1 MKPIAEIADEYERN
15 LVPLRQRRDALRE
28 QAKAEPCAELRC
40 RLWHRV
46 GVLDGMIYEG
56 VSAIRPMRGDRRGK
70 KTPAAVPASGLH
82 DAGAQRLLRRTP
94 PAGDGAAQ
102 RKEPVVPPLV
112 QLAHLDG

>member
-46 GVLDGMIYEG
+46 GVLDGMIDEG
-56 VSAIRPMRGDRRGK
+56 VSAIRAMRGDRRGK
-70 KTPAAVPASGLH
+70 
-82 DAGAQRLLRRTP
+82 
-94 PAGDGAAQ
+94 
-102 RKEPVVPPLV
+102 
-112 QLAHLDG
+112 